1 MIVDKVVIYK
11 GDEVLEI
18 EKENLQLE
26 FVLQPSIKEDKENLE
41 SYKKMKIDTIEK
53 ELIIRWKEKK

>member
-18 EKENLQLE
+18 EKENLQFE
-26 FVLQPSIKEDKENLE
+26 FVLQPSIKEDKDNSE
-41 SYKKMKIDTIEK
+41 SYKKMKIDSIEK
-53 ELIIRWKEKK
+53 ELIIRWKENK

>member
-26 FVLQPSIKEDKENLE
+26 FVLQPSIKEDKDNLE
-41 SYKKMKIDTIEK
+41 SYKKMKIDSIEK